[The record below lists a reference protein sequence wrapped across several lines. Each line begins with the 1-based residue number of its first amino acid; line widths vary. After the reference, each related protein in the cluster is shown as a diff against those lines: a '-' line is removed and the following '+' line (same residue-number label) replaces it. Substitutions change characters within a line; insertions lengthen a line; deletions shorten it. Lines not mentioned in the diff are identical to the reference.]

1 MQSDQAIMHAK
12 RIAKRRIEAT
22 GLHDAMQDK
31 EVSALSPD
39 EQQQILKLV
48 RERMEPRAV
57 AQVAQR

>member
-22 GLHDAMQDK
+22 ELYDAMQDE
-31 EVSALSPD
+31 EVSALSSG

-57 AQVAQR
+57 AQAAQR